1 MGKQYAPKTFLRY
14 VRGGLLNYCFKK
26 HDIPITLPHEHL
38 YGHQIEDTFKK
49 IGELPLPQQRLVE
62 GDFSAITSLATPAGT
77 LAMVR
82 EAERRKL
89 DFNWHFMTTHND
101 YERATWI
108 YYNHP
113 DIFDIAASFH
123 EMDRVSVGRWSRR
136 FVGRNIA
143 MDCSEAKRK
152 ELARLM
158 SETYAKEGR
167 GHHCHI
173 DYYVRTNPD
182 RHCFFAYPEDYACTD
197 FAYSNEGQLEQN
209 TRRRAIE
216 VIYVYRPADGV
227 LEMLAPGGRERVEDL
242 AADFTAAIL
251 NLPELPPQLVPNTY
265 DLSMFKRAD
274 LNFVTDPEDGIS
286 QVLVREIS
294 LYLPSLHHWRQKLVL
309 STDARSSGR
318 ANLHRALLDIAAA
331 NHVAI
336 DDLNI
341 CLAKLTFVFAG
352 LDGKRGKRM
361 TFEIALPDRCTLK
374 DESHDQIA
382 RKYLSRWGLVIDA
395 DAPQVLARV
404 GPGSQPHFQ
413 LRRYPNVAS

>member
-14 VRGGLLNYCFKK
+14 VRGGLLNFCFRKY
-26 HDIPITLPHEHL
+26 DIPITLDHEYL
-38 YGHQIEDTFKK
+38 LPYEIENIFKL
-49 IGELPLPQQRLVE
+49 ICGLPLPKQHLVE

-77 LAMVR
+77 LAMAR
-82 EAERRKL
+82 EAERRGL
-89 DFNWHFMTTHND
+89 DITWQFTSAHND

-136 FVGRNIA
+136 FVGRDLPL
-143 MDCSEAKRK
+143 DCSDARLQ
-152 ELARLM
+152 ELARFM
-158 SETYAKEGR
+158 RETYEKEGR

-173 DYYVRTNPD
+173 DYYPRANPD

-197 FAYSNEGQLEQN
+197 FAYSNDGQLEPH

-216 VIYVYRPADGV
+216 VIFVYRPTDGV
-227 LEMLAPGGRERVEDL
+227 LEMMAPGGRERVEDL
-242 AADFTAAIL
+242 AANFTAAIL
-251 NLPELPPQLVPNTY
+251 NLPELPPQLIPNSY
-265 DLSMFKRAD
+265 DLSMLKRAD
-274 LNFVTDPEDGIS
+274 LAFVTDPEDGIS
-286 QVLVREIS
+286 QVLVREVQ
-294 LYLPSLHHWRQKLVL
+294 LYLPLLDNWRQKLIL
-309 STDARSSGR
+309 STDARTAGR
-318 ANLHRALLDIAAA
+318 ANLHHALLNIAAA
-331 NHVAI
+331 NHLAV

-352 LDGKRGKRM
+352 LDGKRGKRL

-382 RKYLSRWGLVIDA
+382 RKYLSRWGFTLDA
-395 DAPQVLARV
+395 DVPQVIARV
-404 GPGSQPHFQ
+404 GFGREPHFQ
-413 LRRYPNVAS
+413 LRRYPNVAG